1 MMNDNDDSVLLR
13 PSFNSIDA
21 AWRSFARDI
30 PEMNNP
36 ATMAAF
42 VAGASSALSII
53 YRNGFANLSREL
65 TQIQE
70 ELEDG

>member
-1 MMNDNDDSVLLR
+1 MNDNDGVLLK

-30 PEMNNP
+30 PEMDNP
-36 ATMAAF
+36 VTMAAF

-53 YRNGFANLSREL
+53 YRNGFTNLSREL
-65 TQIQE
+65 SQIQE
-70 ELEDG
+70 ELENG